1 MSGQTAHG
9 PWSGPYQFGGQTHPS
24 LVDSSDEGHTVV
36 NVTGDGGS
44 PSALPEASGNVGASN
59 VIVYV
64 VPSSHAPDSVGGATV
79 ASSKKGDHVRG
90 GVANVVVS
98 LVSCVTPVTT
108 IDGGRLPVV
117 TIGSENVMVSG
128 VSTSTLSVAVVGE
141 VAVMV
146 GAMVSTV
153 VKRMMTGAGIGDAWT
168 SVALVIVRTYVV
180 SGKSSTVGARESVR
194 LSSDH
199 DAMKGVRGENVAA
212 ATVVTGSRTFENVS
226 ETAGMSSGTNEAD
239 EVGVDEMRAKSTGSV
254 VNSCVYD
261 VPNVVVGD
269 DAAAMSGPR
278 LMAYV
283 DASSHGWVGVNVAT
297 REATVNASDP
307 ATGVVSGG
315 RVTENEAAS
324 DVRLTSVSKNS
335 ATGAVS
341 GVGVASVFEGDKWR
355 RSGETKKENE

>member
-1 MSGQTAHG
+1 
-9 PWSGPYQFGGQTHPS
+9 
-24 LVDSSDEGHTVV
+24 
-36 NVTGDGGS
+36 
-44 PSALPEASGNVGASN
+44 
-59 VIVYV
+59 
-64 VPSSHAPDSVGGATV
+64 
-79 ASSKKGDHVRG
+79 
-90 GVANVVVS
+90 
-98 LVSCVTPVTT
+98 
-108 IDGGRLPVV
+108 
-117 TIGSENVMVSG
+117 
-128 VSTSTLSVAVVGE
+128 
-141 VAVMV
+141 MV

-180 SGKSSTVGARESVR
+180 SGKSSAVGARESVR

-199 DAMKGVRGENVAA
+199 DAMKGVGGENVAA

-297 REATVNASDP
+297 REATVKASDP
-307 ATGVVSGG
+307 AMGVVSGG